1 MAGTILEY
9 LAHARVTA
17 VVVAIISGYILYNAA
32 VVSLAMSSMF
42 RLVDVRAE
50 NPRSLL
56 HTVA

>member
-17 VVVAIISGYILYNAA
+17 VVVAVVSAYILYNAA
-32 VVSLAMSSMF
+32 IVSPAMTSMF

-56 HTVA
+56 HTIV